1 MQKLIRGVI
10 FAGVSDCNSSLF
22 FQGANL
28 VNLFDLQKIIWLQR
42 SGSKTFSGFFIV
54 QVVVF
59 CQLATTMQEI
69 GSIKK
74 IIFFIFAIFISVQSL
89 FSSPITERVQ
99 ISLLTCGAG
108 EEMYSAYGHSAIRI
122 LDKDQGFDII
132 YNYGVFDFNTPNF
145 YLKFAQG
152 KLLYY
157 LAIENTENFIDAY
170 KYEGRS
176 VFEQVLNLDSL
187 QLTTLIFLLDENY
200 QPENRAYLYDFF
212 YDNCSTRIREI
223 VQKAMGNTFK
233 WDLREGEQ
241 KYTFRQCIKT
251 FHKGHSWGDFGI
263 DLCLGLPCDKIADKY
278 NQMFLP
284 NVLSESFQNASF
296 IVANSE
302 KKPFVKVAQWI
313 NPPQQLFTAE
323 HWFTP
328 IIMNSLIALFLLS
341 IIFIKNTSIQLSAD
355 ILLFGI
361 TGLLGLLFL
370 LLWFATD
377 HKATVWNFNLL
388 WALPNNLAALFYLK
402 NNSKGKIYFL
412 FVAFLNSLLLV
423 FGWLLP
429 QDLNLAVYPI
439 ILVLA
444 VRSFIIYK
452 RKTLIKT

>member
-1 MQKLIRGVI
+1 MQVLIHSRKIKILI
-10 FAGVSDCNSSLF
+10 FL
-22 FQGANL
+22 
-28 VNLFDLQKIIWLQR
+28 
-42 SGSKTFSGFFIV
+42 
-54 QVVVF
+54 
-59 CQLATTMQEI
+59 
-69 GSIKK
+69 
-74 IIFFIFAIFISVQSL
+74 IIFSVQSL
-89 FSSPITERVQ
+89 FSAPLQERVQ

-122 LDKDQGFDII
+122 LDKEQGVDIA
-132 YNYGVFDFNTPNF
+132 YNYGTFDFNTPNF

-157 LAIENTENFIDAY
+157 LALEDTQDFFEAY
-170 KYEGRS
+170 KREGRS
-176 VFEQVLNLDSL
+176 VFEQVLNLDST
-187 QLTTLIFLLDENY
+187 QIVTLVFLLNENY
-200 QPENRAYLYDFF
+200 KPEKRAYLYDFF
-212 YDNCSTRIREI
+212 YDNCSSRIRDI
-223 VQKAMGNTFK
+223 VEKGMGENFK
-233 WDLREGEQ
+233 WDVREGEQ

-278 NQMFLP
+278 YQMFLP

-296 IVANSE
+296 NMPNGE
-302 KKPFVKVAQWI
+302 KKPFVRIAQWI
-313 NPPQQLFTAE
+313 NPPQQLYTME

-328 IIMNSLIALFLLS
+328 MVMTSLIAFVLL
-341 IIFIKNTSIQLSAD
+341 IVLLIKSKTLNLTAD
-355 ILLFGI
+355 IILFTS
-361 TGLLGLLFL
+361 TGMLGLLFL

-402 NNSKGKIYFL
+402 NNSKGKLYFL
-412 FVAFLNSLLLV
+412 FVSFLSVILLMV
-423 FGWLLP
+423 GWFLP

-452 RKTLIKT
+452 RKSANKL